1 MRLYSDCH
9 EGDMSEKD
17 IKLKVHNPRGKI
29 KRAPRFPAS
38 PRLKS
43 INGKKI
49 GILKFGVWGITETLW
64 PLLKDALK
72 KKAGDVQ
79 FREWSFMGP
88 ASREDRFTEI
98 AEYSDGVI
106 VMLGLTG
113 TSSARVA
120 LDAVAIEKLGK
131 PVAYAVTRPFETNAR
146 FVAGREGLPDISLVV
161 VPLEALPH
169 PSEIE
174 KLNFNK
180 FADDVI
186 HALTETPPV
195 KSEDPIKND
204 LSFSGPTYAKAMSNM
219 EKYFLQH
226 GWGDGLPL
234 IPPTREAID
243 EMLEGTEL
251 HPDHSIGL
259 VEPGGGEATIE
270 KIAVNAVM
278 AGCQPQHLP
287 VVIAAV
293 EAIVDPRFN
302 LREVQCTSCNMS
314 PLLIVSGRNI
324 IEDLNINNS
333 FGTLGPG
340 WRANSTIGRAVRL
353 IMINLGHVWP
363 GVNDMKT
370 LGSPFK
376 SIPLMAENEAAYKGA
391 WEPLHVSEGYSIDQ
405 PTISVMPAMSWQ
417 PDIVQPEPPTV
428 KRIVDYISKQAVVKH
443 DRLVGNWGM
452 DNLVLLCASTFD
464 CIRREGFSRIE
475 FQKAL
480 IDAIHIPVSEFL
492 NGMDVDDIK
501 FFGRLPDDLI
511 AKCRSGPDALMPL
524 LAGPENIKICVSGG
538 AGPFGIAYTG
548 TFGYGAA
555 HFVTKPIT
563 LPTNWKEI
571 LWKNN
576 GWESP
581 LVK

>member
-1 MRLYSDCH
+1 MP
-9 EGDMSEKD
+9 KND

-29 KRAPRFPAS
+29 ERVPRFTAS
-38 PRLKS
+38 PRLKG

-49 GILKFGVWGITETLW
+49 GVLKFGVWGITEKLW
-64 PLLKDALK
+64 PRLEDALK
-72 KKAGDVQ
+72 ERSENVQ
-79 FREWSFMGP
+79 FREWSFMGGP
-88 ASREDRFTEI
+88 ASREARLKEI
-98 AEYSDGVI
+98 IEYSDGVI

-120 LDAVAIEKLGK
+120 LDAVEIEKHGK
-131 PVAYAVTRPFETNAR
+131 PVAFAITRPFENNAR

-169 PSEIE
+169 PAEIE
-174 KLNFNK
+174 ELNFNK
-180 FADDVI
+180 YADDI
-186 HALTETPPV
+186 INALTQTPSIKPEETAGDV
-195 KSEDPIKND
+195 
-204 LSFSGPTYAKAMSNM
+204 LVFGGATYAKAISSM

-234 IPPTREAID
+234 IPPTREAVE

-251 HPDHSIGL
+251 SPDYSVGL

-270 KIAVNAVM
+270 KIAINAVM
-278 AGCQPQHLP
+278 AGCLPQDLP

-293 EAIVDPRFN
+293 EAIIDPRFD

-314 PLLIVSGRNI
+314 PLLIVSGQDI
-324 IEDLNINNS
+324 IEDLNINNTFS
-333 FGTLGPG
+333 TLGPG
-340 WRANSTIGRAVRL
+340 FRANSTIGRAIRL
-353 IMINLGHVWP
+353 IMINLGHAWP

-376 SIPLMAENEAAYKGA
+376 FIPLMAENEAAYKGA
-391 WEPLHVSEGYSIDQ
+391 WEPLRVAEGYSIDQ
-405 PTISVMPAMSWQ
+405 PTVSVMPAMSWQ

-428 KRIVDYISKQAVVKH
+428 KMIIEYISRQGKVKH
-443 DRLVGNWGM
+443 DRLMGNWGM

-464 CIRREGFSRIE
+464 CIRREGYSRIE

-480 IDAIHIPVSEFL
+480 FDSIKIPVFEFL
-492 NGMDVDDIK
+492 NGMDINELK
-501 FFGRLPDDLI
+501 FFGRLPEELI
-511 AKCRSGPDALMPL
+511 KKCQSGPDALIPL
-524 LAGPENIKICVSGG
+524 LSGPENIKLCVSGG
-538 AGPFGIAYTG
+538 AGPFGITYTS

-555 HFVTKPIT
+555 HFVTKPIK
-563 LPTNWKEI
+563 LPMNWKKI
-571 LWKNN
+571 LKKNS

>member
-1 MRLYSDCH
+1 MP
-9 EGDMSEKD
+9 END
-17 IKLKVHNPRGKI
+17 ITLKICSPRGRVETI
-29 KRAPRFPAS
+29 PRFPAS
-38 PRLKS
+38 PRLKG
-43 INGKKI
+43 INGKNI
-49 GILKFGVWGITETLW
+49 GVLKFGVWGIAEKLW
-64 PLLKDALK
+64 PRLKEALQ
-72 KKAGDVQ
+72 ARSENVQ
-79 FREWSFMGP
+79 FREWSYLSNP
-88 ASREDRFTEI
+88 SSREASLKEI

-106 VMLGLTG
+106 VLLGLTG

-146 FVAGREGLPDISLVV
+146 FVAGREGLPDISLVA

-169 PSEIE
+169 PDEIE
-174 KLNFNK
+174 ELNFDK
-180 FADDVI
+180 IADDTI
-186 HALTETPPV
+186 DALSQTPIV
-195 KSEDPIKND
+195 KPEEKAEDD
-204 LSFSGPTYAKAMSNM
+204 LTFRGPTYAGAMNNM

-251 HPDHSIGL
+251 SPDYSVGL

-278 AGCQPQHLP
+278 AGCLPQHLP

-293 EAIVDPRFN
+293 EAITDPRFN

-314 PLLIVSGRNI
+314 PMLIVSGQGI
-324 IEDLNINNS
+324 IEDLNINNTFS
-333 FGTLGPG
+333 TLGPG

-353 IMINLGHVWP
+353 ILINLGHAWP

-376 SIPLMAENEAAYKGA
+376 FIPLMAENEAAYKGA
-391 WEPLHVSEGYSIDQ
+391 WEPLRVAEGYAMDQ
-405 PTISVMPAMSWQ
+405 PTVSVMPAMSWQ

-428 KRIVDYISKQAVVKH
+428 KRIVEYIKKQAVVKH
-443 DRLVGNWGM
+443 DRLMGNWGM

-464 CIRREGFSRIE
+464 CIRREGYSRID

-480 IDAIHIPVSEFL
+480 LSAIKIPVIEFL
-492 NGMDVDDIK
+492 NGLDFDDLK
-501 FFGRLPDDLI
+501 FFGRLPEDLI
-511 AKCRSGPDALMPL
+511 KKCKSGPDELVPL
-524 LAGPENIKICVSGG
+524 LAGPDSIKICVSGG
-538 AGPFGIAYTG
+538 AGPFGITYTG

-555 HFVTKPIT
+555 HFVTKPVK
-563 LPTNWKEI
+563 LPANWNKI
-571 LWKNN
+571 LDKNR
-576 GWESP
+576 GWESFT
-581 LVK
+581 VR